1 MDKKIL
7 IDSIYIHSFGGK
19 ELLEYLI
26 VSIKKRGLLNKTVF
40 FFDIRLNTEENL
52 LFKDCFFYKIKPR
65 VSSRISAYK
74 NYSKNFKTVVCLSNI
89 PPPYKI
95 LNKKVFIYFHNL
107 LLTQDFSNGLY
118 NLILNRLKKIYIK
131 KKNSSNYDW
140 IVQTN
145 YMKEQVAM
153 SFSIKKNKIKVYPF
167 FDIDKIKLTNKN
179 FKSSTLN
186 FLYVTSKL
194 KHKNLKKL
202 ISAFKLSKF
211 NSKKLINLYIT
222 IKGDDISYENKN
234 IKYIGKIEKKELL
247 MFYKKSHYLIYPSYA
262 ESLGLPVLEAI
273 KSGCNVILSNIPT
286 FKEIC
291 NSSLFFDPKSEHSI
305 SKSMIRAVNND
316 YIKKSNIVVK
326 NKIDNFIELMFKN
339 V

>member
-26 VSIKKRGLLNKTVF
+26 LSIKKRGLLNKTVF

-74 NYSKNFKTVVCLSNI
+74 NYSKSFKTVVCLSNI

-107 LLTQDFSNGLY
+107 LLTQDFSNGFY

-131 KKNSSNYDW
+131 KKNSPNYDW

-145 YMKEQVAM
+145 YMKDQVAM
-153 SFSIKKNKIKVYPF
+153 SFSIKKTKIKVYPF
-167 FDIDKIKLTNKN
+167 FDIDKIKLSNKN
-179 FKSSTLN
+179 FKSSTIN
-186 FLYVTSKL
+186 FLYPASHL
-194 KHKNLKKL
+194 KHKNIKNL
-202 ISAFKLSKF
+202 INAFRLSKF
-211 NSKKLINLYIT
+211 KNKKEINLYLT
-222 IKGDDISYENKN
+222 IDGDDISYENKN
-234 IKYIGKIEKKELL
+234 IKFIGKLKKNELL
-247 MFYKKSHYLIYPSYA
+247 TFYKKSHYLIYPSYA
-262 ESLGLPVLEAI
+262 ESLGLPILEAI

-291 NSSLFFDPKSEHSI
+291 NSSLFFDPKSEYSI

-316 YIKKSNIVVK
+316 YIKRSNIVVK